1 MTNRLQAFHFWLLV
15 CPQRLSFDWSMDSI
29 PLISRLD
36 DWRNLATLCFYS
48 ALFRIIRKSSN
59 RDTNQTCGLLVALMT
74 IPFIPATNLFVYVGF
89 VAAERILYLPSAGF
103 CLLIACGWDR
113 IRKFRRQEALCSTL
127 ALAVVTLMTCR
138 TLRRNADWSDEEAL
152 YRSAIRINPPKGNP
166 HFRIQKSSA
175 GPRREGT
182 SGLLRHF
189 SRSANQKAGNWSRD
203 SHRPIRLKGVQ
214 FMEKSSLN

>member
-1 MTNRLQAFHFWLLV
+1 MV

-29 PLISRLD
+29 QLISRLD

-59 RDTNQTCGLLVALMT
+59 EDKHGTNQTLGLLVALMT

-103 CLLIACGWDR
+103 CLLIAYGWDR

-152 YRSAIRINPPKGNP
+152 YRSAILINPPKGNP
-166 HFRIQKSSA
+166 HFRIEKSSPDHNGNEHPA
-175 GPRREGT
+175 F
-182 SGLLRHF
+182 LRHF
-189 SRSANQKAGNWSRD
+189 SRSTNQKAGNWSRD
-203 SHRPIRLKGVQ
+203 SRRPIRFKGV
-214 FMEKSSLN
+214 